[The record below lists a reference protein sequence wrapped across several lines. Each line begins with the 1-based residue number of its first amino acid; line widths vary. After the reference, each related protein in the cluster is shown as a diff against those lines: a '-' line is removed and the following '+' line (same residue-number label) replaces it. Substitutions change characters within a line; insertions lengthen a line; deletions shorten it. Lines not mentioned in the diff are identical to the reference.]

1 VHNKWAGG
9 NSPISCFSFERRKQM
24 DLKQTIS
31 RIRATIENLESQKR
45 SAIQAG
51 YIQEPIDL
59 KNRCKKNDLYYSL
72 MDELAFNRI
81 ILNALEDRQA
91 AIDWAG
97 YLRYLHKWAEVYD
110 NPVYVGWSPVGYD
123 KWLEREV
130 LK

>member
-1 VHNKWAGG
+1 
-9 NSPISCFSFERRKQM
+9 M

-51 YIQEPIDL
+51 YIHEPIDL

-72 MDELAFNRI
+72 MEELAFNRI
-81 ILNALEDRQA
+81 IFHALEDKQA
-91 AIDWAG
+91 AINWDG
-97 YLRYLHKWAEVYD
+97 YLRYLHEWTEAHD
-110 NPVYVGWSPVGYD
+110 NPVYAGMSPVGYD
-123 KWLEREV
+123 EWLEREA